1 MISKYNKTIDNSEFQ
16 KEINRLTNQ
25 LWKLIPMRENEED
38 WQRHLSTL
46 VVEIIGLNEII
57 TIDSNLLEL
66 LEILEGLQKNEVEF
80 SIYRKLVFESI
91 SLLRK
96 VLQ

>member
-1 MISKYNKTIDNSEFQ
+1 MTSKYDKIIDNSEFQ

-38 WQRHLSTL
+38 WQKHLSVL
-46 VVEIIGLNEII
+46 IVEIIGLNEIVV
-57 TIDSNLLEL
+57 IDSNLLEL
-66 LEILEGLQKNEVEF
+66 LEILEGLQKTEVEF

-96 VLQ
+96 VMQ